1 MTPSSTT
8 ACVAD
13 GGALAERVS
22 ERGEGWFV
30 PSGGQDVSLA
40 NAGIRTTLGRDE
52 GQEPN

>member
-8 ACVAD
+8 SCVAD
-13 GGALAERVS
+13 RGTLAERVS
-22 ERGEGWFV
+22 ERGERWFV

-40 NAGIRTTLGRDE
+40 NAGIRTALGRDE